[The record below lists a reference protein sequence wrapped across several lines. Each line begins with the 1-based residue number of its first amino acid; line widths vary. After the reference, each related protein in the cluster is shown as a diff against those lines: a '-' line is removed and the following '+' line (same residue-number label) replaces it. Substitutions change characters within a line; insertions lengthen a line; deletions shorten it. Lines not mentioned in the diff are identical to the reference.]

1 MIDLMFFFFSSRR
14 RHTRCALVTG
24 VQTCALPILTY
35 ATPLAPNGQIC
46 RTEPLREAHIPAKA
60 LAMTKPVPKD
70 WITGIS
76 PYVPG
81 KAASDDGRKLAKLSA
96 NENPLGT
103 SPKAR
108 EAFMAA
114 TADLATY
121 PDPAAAALR
130 EGIAAQYGLDPARV
144 IYGTGSDE
152 LLHLAASAYAG
163 PGDEVLYVR
172 YGFSVY
178 DKIGRAHV

>member
-81 KAASDDGRKLAKLSA
+81 KAASDDGGKLAKLSA

-114 TADLATY
+114 TAELAIY
-121 PDPAAAALR
+121 PDPD
-130 EGIAAQYGLDPARV
+130 AQPLDRKSTSLT
-144 IYGTGSDE
+144 YS
-152 LLHLAASAYAG
+152 H
-163 PGDEVLYVR
+163 
-172 YGFSVY
+172 
-178 DKIGRAHV
+178 

>member
-1 MIDLMFFFFSSRR
+1 
-14 RHTRCALVTG
+14 
-24 VQTCALPILTY
+24 
-35 ATPLAPNGQIC
+35 
-46 RTEPLREAHIPAKA
+46 
-60 LAMTKPVPKD
+60 
-70 WITGIS
+70 
-76 PYVPG
+76 
-81 KAASDDGRKLAKLSA
+81 
-96 NENPLGT
+96 
-103 SPKAR
+103 
-108 EAFMAA
+108 MAA

-163 PGDEVLYVR
+163 TGDEVLYVR

-178 DKIGRAHV
+178 DIAARRIGPTPVIAPDRDSGADIEQLRASFTAGTTGAS

>member
-1 MIDLMFFFFSSRR
+1 MIRR
-14 RHTRCALVTG
+14 PPRSTRTDTTLSLHD
-24 VQTCALPILTY
+24 ALPI
-35 ATPLAPNGQIC
+35 
-46 RTEPLREAHIPAKA
+46 
-60 LAMTKPVPKD
+60 
-70 WITGIS
+70 S
-76 PYVPG
+76 YVPG

-152 LLHLAASAYAG
+152 LQ
-163 PGDEVLYVR
+163 
-172 YGFSVY
+172 
-178 DKIGRAHV
+178 IGRAHV

>member
-1 MIDLMFFFFSSRR
+1 MIRR
-14 RHTRCALVTG
+14 PPRSTRTDTTLSLHD
-24 VQTCALPILTY
+24 ALPI
-35 ATPLAPNGQIC
+35 
-46 RTEPLREAHIPAKA
+46 
-60 LAMTKPVPKD
+60 
-70 WITGIS
+70 S
-76 PYVPG
+76 YVPG

-130 EGIAAQYGLDPARV
+130 EGIRSEEH
-144 IYGTGSDE
+144 TSE
-152 LLHLAASAYAG
+152 LQSLMRISYAVFCLKQKKTTRRT
-163 PGDEVLYVR
+163 PTHKDNKPQILN
-172 YGFSVY
+172 
-178 DKIGRAHV
+178 

>member
-1 MIDLMFFFFSSRR
+1 
-14 RHTRCALVTG
+14 
-24 VQTCALPILTY
+24 
-35 ATPLAPNGQIC
+35 
-46 RTEPLREAHIPAKA
+46 
-60 LAMTKPVPKD
+60 MTKPVPKD

-96 NENPLGT
+96 NDNPLGT

-114 TADLATY
+114 TADLANY

-130 EGIAAQYGLDPARV
+130 EGIAAKYGPAPARV
-144 IYGTGSDE
+144 ISAPGWGDC
-152 LLHLAASAYAG
+152 LRHAA
-163 PGDEVLYVR
+163 
-172 YGFSVY
+172 
-178 DKIGRAHV
+178 GRGR